1 MSGTEA
7 VSKKRLWTGR
17 VLTGLAAAFL
27 VMDIAMHTLKPAP
40 VVDAFA
46 RLGYPLGL
54 AIPIAVLELICL
66 AAYLL
71 RRTSI
76 LGAVLLTGYLG
87 GAVASHVRV
96 GDPLFD
102 AVFPVMFAAMAWGGL
117 WLREN
122 GLFKR
127 MWIGG

>member
-71 RRTSI
+71 PEDLDSGS
-76 LGAVLLTGYLG
+76 GAVDRLPGRRG
-87 GAVASHVRV
+87 SQPCARGRSVVRRGFSGDVRRDGVGRFVAS
-96 GDPLFD
+96 
-102 AVFPVMFAAMAWGGL
+102 
-117 WLREN
+117 
-122 GLFKR
+122 
-127 MWIGG
+127 